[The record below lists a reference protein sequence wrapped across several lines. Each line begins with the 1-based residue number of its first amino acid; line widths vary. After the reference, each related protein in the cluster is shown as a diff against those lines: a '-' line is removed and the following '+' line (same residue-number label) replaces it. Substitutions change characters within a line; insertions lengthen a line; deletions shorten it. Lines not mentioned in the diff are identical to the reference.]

1 MATQPPPYSPGVP
14 FGYDPKQ
21 QRRFVKEQE
30 RAQRAAFK
38 AQREHFRQQTR
49 ALRRGSILGPLI
61 IVALGV
67 AVLLVRSGKVP
78 FPVFASW
85 YGHWWPL
92 LLVGAGA
99 VMLIEWSID
108 QMGQREG
115 VPPVRRGLG
124 AGVVV
129 LVLLVALTGAMSSGF
144 HDGHEFVM
152 HGININGDNLE
163 EFFGEKHESE
173 QVVDQA
179 FAPGT
184 TLSVENPRGDV
195 TITGKSDDGRI
206 HVTVNKQVYSR
217 SDNDAQSEADSLNP
231 EMTMAGNVMNLRV
244 PGLEGASTDL
254 SISLPEGATTV
265 VNANRGVVLVSSMR
279 APVTVTSNR
288 GDVEVKSIAG
298 PVEAHVNS
306 RNSSFTAHDV
316 TGSVSLR
323 GHVQDVNVSDVGGVV
338 SLEGDFYGETHLE
351 HLKGPLTFQ
360 TSLTHFTLARLD
372 GEIDI
377 DRSNLSG
384 NQIVGP
390 TALRGRSRNISF
402 ERVTGDIDVTNS
414 NGSVEIKS
422 ASPLGNLTIE
432 NSNGAVDL
440 VVPPASGLTVEAET
454 RGGDVGDDLSL
465 TTTKVNDR
473 TRLEGRVG
481 DGTSKIR
488 VHTSHA
494 DIQIHQGMVLP
505 PVPPSPPMPMPII
518 VAPTVPAMVGLPA
531 VPTTPVVKAAAKPK
545 KVAKP
550 AAPPAVEAPA
560 VPPTPPQ

>member
-38 AQREHFRQQTR
+38 AQRDLYRQQTR
-49 ALRRGSILGPLI
+49 ALRRSSVLGPLI
-61 IVALGV
+61 VVAVGV

-78 FPVFASW
+78 FPVFATW

-92 LLVGAGA
+92 LLVGAGT
-99 VMLIEWSID
+99 VMLIEWSLD
-108 QMGQREG
+108 QLGRRDG

-124 AGVVV
+124 SGVVF
-129 LVLLVALTGAMSSGF
+129 LMLLVALTGAMASGF

-152 HGININGDNLE
+152 HGFNINGDNLE

-173 QVVDQA
+173 QVVDEA

-206 HVTVNKQVYSR
+206 HVTLNKQIYSR
-217 SDNDAQSEADSLNP
+217 SDSDAESKADSIKP
-231 EMTMAGNVMNLRV
+231 EMTMAGSVMNLRV
-244 PGLEGASTDL
+244 TGLEGTSTDL
-254 SISLPEGATTV
+254 SISLPEGAPTV
-265 VNANRGVVLVSSMR
+265 VNANRGVIAVSSMR

-288 GDVEVKSIAG
+288 GDVDVKSIAG
-298 PVEAHVNS
+298 PVEAHMNY
-306 RNSSFTAHDV
+306 RNASFTARDV
-316 TGSVSLR
+316 MGAVSLR
-323 GHVQDVNVSDVGGVV
+323 GHVQDVNVSDVGGPV

-384 NQIVGP
+384 SQIVGP

-402 ERVTGDIDVTNS
+402 ERVTGDMDVTNS

-422 ASPLGNLTIE
+422 AFPLGNMTIE
-432 NSNGAVDL
+432 NSDGSVDL

-454 RGGDVGDDLSL
+454 RGGDVEDDLSL

-473 TRLEGRVG
+473 TRLEGTVG
-481 DGTSKIR
+481 DGASKIR

-494 DIQIHQGMVLP
+494 DIQIHRGMVLP
-505 PVPPSPPMPMPII
+505 PVPMPMPTIA
-518 VAPTVPAMVGLPA
+518 VPTVPALVGVPA
-531 VPTTPVVKAAAKPK
+531 VPEKRAVKVPAKTKKAVTVPAADAAPVA
-545 KVAKP
+545 P
-550 AAPPAVEAPA
+550 AAPPP
-560 VPPTPPQ
+560 

>member
-1 MATQPPPYSPGVP
+1 MASQPPPYSRAGVP
-14 FGYDPKQ
+14 FGFDPKQ
-21 QRRFVKEQE
+21 QRRFLKDQE

-38 AQREHFRQQTR
+38 AQRVLYRQQTR
-49 ALRRGSILGPLI
+49 AMRRSSVLGPLI
-61 IVALGV
+61 IVAIGV
-67 AVLLVRSGKVP
+67 AVLLVRSGKVS
-78 FPVFASW
+78 FAAFADW

-92 LLVGAGA
+92 LLVGAGV
-99 VMLIEWSID
+99 VMLIEWSLD
-108 QMGQREG
+108 QMASKNAA
-115 VPPVRRGLG
+115 VPVRRSMG
-124 AGVVV
+124 AGVVF
-129 LVLLVALTGAMSSGF
+129 LMLLVALTGATASGF
-144 HDGHEFVM
+144 HDGHEFMM
-152 HGININGDNLE
+152 HGVNINGDNLE
-163 EFFGEKHESE
+163 EFFGEKHETE
-173 QVVDQA
+173 QVVDEA

-217 SDNDAQSEADSLNP
+217 SDNDAQSKADSLNP
-231 EMTMAGNVMNLRV
+231 QMTMAGNVLNLRV
-244 PGLEGASTDL
+244 PGMEGASTDL
-254 SISLPEGATTV
+254 SISVPDGATTV
-265 VNANRGVVLVSSMR
+265 VNADRGAVSVSSMR

-288 GDVEVKSIAG
+288 GDVDVKSIAG
-298 PVEAHVNS
+298 PVEAHVNY

-316 TGSVSLR
+316 TGQVSLR
-323 GHVQDVNVSDVGGVV
+323 GHVQDVNVSDVGGPV

-351 HLKGPLTFQ
+351 HLRGPLTFQ

-402 ERVTGDIDVTNS
+402 ERVTGDMDVTNS

-422 ASPLGNLTIE
+422 ALPMGNMTIE
-432 NSNGAVDL
+432 NSNGEVNL
-440 VVPPASGLTVEAET
+440 VVPPSSGLVVEAET
-454 RGGDVGDDLSL
+454 HGGDVEDDLAL

-473 TRLEGRVG
+473 TRLEGKVG
-481 DGTSKIR
+481 DGASKIR

-494 DIQIHQGMVLP
+494 DIQIHQGVVLP
-505 PVPPSPPMPMPII
+505 PIPPPPPMPMVTLPTMPAL
-518 VAPTVPAMVGLPA
+518 VVTPEAPAK
-531 VPTTPVVKAAAKPK
+531 PVVPKVAAKPK

-550 AAPPAVEAPA
+550 APPVAPPAPA
-560 VPPTPPQ
+560 TPPQ